1 MAVALLPFIYEE
13 RLTGDLYGGAFSR
26 QSRVKP
32 QLALGE
38 FLLRRRRLLHL
49 LPRQVEADAAAQSAR
64 LQAQLD
70 KIIERQE
77 TVQREW
83 AVHYQRKLREELA
96 WRGRR
101 MQAFLREQREEGGAL
116 AGFAAEAR
124 RRTLAQELWREQ
136 SARGHE
142 EDAQESRRMLAE
154 IDGELRPLTSPAP
167 FAWDASLA
175 PVYPAE
181 EFWWLYA
188 KSRHSSARTR

>member
-1 MAVALLPFIYEE
+1 MAAALLPFIYEE

-26 QSRVKP
+26 QGRVKP

-38 FLLRRRRLLHL
+38 FLLRRRRLAHL
-49 LPRQVEADAAAQSAR
+49 LAEQGEAAQSAR
-64 LQAQLD
+64 LQARLD
-70 KIIERQE
+70 EIIERQE
-77 TVQREW
+77 AVQQEW

-101 MQAFLREQREEGGAL
+101 MQAFLREQREEGGGL
-116 AGFAAEAR
+116 GGFAAEAR

-136 SARGHE
+136 WARRHE
-142 EDAQESRRMLAE
+142 EDAQEARRMLAE

-167 FAWDASLA
+167 FVWDAPLA
-175 PVYPAE
+175 SVYPAE

-188 KSRHSSARTR
+188 KSRDRSARTR